1 METEAMYGGRDVT
14 CTMSRTSDRTSCRM
28 PGSVWQRM
36 LAGAIHPDDIAY
48 HADSTGSVY
57 GRRLKEINDTL
68 FWRKRIWELY
78 NVIKEDYK
86 T

>member
-1 METEAMYGGRDVT
+1 METEAMHEGRDVA
-14 CTMSRTSDRTSCRM
+14 CMMPRIFDRTSCRM
-28 PGSVWQRM
+28 PGSVRQRM

-48 HADSTGSVY
+48 RADSTGSDMDEY
-57 GRRLKEINDTL
+57 LRRLTTRFFGESV
-68 FWRKRIWELY
+68 WELY